1 MNPVSQFTIEKEAS
15 VIVPT
20 GFRRVKKLSPDAY
33 ISSVPGTSISEGDKL
48 SWKFPISEKG
58 IFPEESALTKH
69 TL

>member
-1 MNPVSQFTIEKEAS
+1 M
-15 VIVPT
+15 VPT

-33 ISSVPGTSISEGDKL
+33 ISSVPGTGISEGDKL